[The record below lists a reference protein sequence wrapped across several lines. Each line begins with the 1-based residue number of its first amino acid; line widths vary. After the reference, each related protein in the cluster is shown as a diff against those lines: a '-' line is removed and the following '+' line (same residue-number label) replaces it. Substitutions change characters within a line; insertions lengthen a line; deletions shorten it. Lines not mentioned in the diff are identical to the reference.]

1 MKKFISAFAL
11 ICLHITSAAQ
21 ASIPVDPEG
30 WAAESGFVEAVRK
43 EFLRHIEGATNIS
56 IPADPKA
63 LEWKINWTKQQAYCN
78 DIAEALFKNTGRLN
92 FPEPSF
98 SATRDLSTKLAEV
111 LEKLPPPVGRR
122 WSLSGHSPQGAV
134 NEFEKAIAAES
145 KRQGNPTRM
154 YRGACNS
161 PYWHR
166 SYLGIEG
173 NGVYQYTEMVN
184 PKQAGCLDNAALHR
198 PIEITGSYR
207 QLLNGDWFGS
217 EIWGAFPND
226 TSPDDRTEQAAVV
239 LGAVDGSPVI
249 FEFGTYTFPFVKLGE
264 MQPAR
269 SNWGK
274 PLYGKE
280 GQSYV
285 LVAHP
290 QKNFENKQALGGFA
304 ISGPLPEKQGTRGLN
319 GWPDPKFGNDSSRYA
334 CFINFDAAKR
344 K

>member
-1 MKKFISAFAL
+1 MKSFVSTFAL
-11 ICLHITSAAQ
+11 VCLHITSAAQ
-21 ASIPVDPEG
+21 TMIPVDPEG
-30 WAAESGFVEAVRK
+30 WATESGFVETVRQQ
-43 EFLRHIEGATNIS
+43 FRRHIEGAKNITV
-56 IPADPKA
+56 PADSEA
-63 LEWKINWTKQQAYCN
+63 FAWKINWTKQQAYCK
-78 DIAEALFKNTGRLN
+78 DIADALFKNTQRFS

-98 SATRDLSTKLAEV
+98 SATRDSSSKLAEV
-111 LEKLPPPVGRR
+111 LGSLPPPAGRQ
-122 WSLSGHSPQGAV
+122 WTLSGYSPERSV

-154 YRGACNS
+154 YRGVCNS

-166 SYLGIEG
+166 NYVGVEG

-184 PKQAGCLDNAALHR
+184 PKQAGGLDDAILCR

-207 QLLNGDWFGS
+207 QSLDGDWFGS
-217 EIWGAFPND
+217 EIFGAFPND
-226 TSPDDRTEQAAVV
+226 TSPDDRTEKSTVI

-249 FEFGTYTFPFVKLGE
+249 FEFGTYTFPLVNLGE
-264 MQPAR
+264 MGPSK
-269 SNWGK
+269 SNFGK
-274 PLYGKE
+274 PLYGKD

-290 QKNFENKQALGGFA
+290 QKNFENAQILGGFA
-304 ISGPLPEKQGTRGLN
+304 INGPLPEGQGTRGLN

-334 CFINFDAAKR
+334 CFINFDATKR